1 MHLLE
6 YLLYHKSTY
15 KCHFSVYLL
24 VQELFVDKIHVFK
37 FLSVREKPRLLQLK
51 IISLLVVQYKLLWLS
66 KSFHPYG
73 EITSRKGKYPLLRT
87 NIKPH
92 QLINHA
98 RISYSIVSIVFRKF
112 WCSIYRNRL
121 NRGTSKLRQSNYLK
135 KYEPC

>member
-6 YLLYHKSTY
+6 YLLYDKSTY

-66 KSFHPYG
+66 ESFHPYG
-73 EITSRKGKYPLLRT
+73 EITSRKGKHPLLRT